1 MIIIGLEHNVSLNV
15 SLKVSL
21 KSCTNSLLVMY
32 VTPLEAF
39 RLGNS
44 SRTALILEVNW
55 SLSKHLWL
63 KWYEKA

>member
-1 MIIIGLEHNVSLNV
+1 MCRSMCLSKCLLN
-15 SLKVSL
+15 
-21 KSCTNSLLVMY
+21 LVLY